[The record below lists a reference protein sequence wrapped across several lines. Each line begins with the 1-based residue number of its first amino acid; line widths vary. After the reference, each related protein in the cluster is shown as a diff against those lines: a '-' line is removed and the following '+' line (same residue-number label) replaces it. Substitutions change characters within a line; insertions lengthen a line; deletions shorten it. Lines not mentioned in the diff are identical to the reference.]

1 MKKIKTFT
9 FLLVVILAIYL
20 LIPKKIYV
28 FYQNSIETKVLN
40 IELFLD
46 GKKIENKEVV
56 YSYMFPKESS
66 LLNSGFGFH
75 TIKVKCNDLK
85 LEKSVKVFTLFKNNV
100 EFEFIGTIENGFDVI
115 ARDSWFSLVY
125 E

>member
-1 MKKIKTFT
+1 MLSFI
-9 FLLVVILAIYL
+9 AIYV
-20 LIPKKIYV
+20 LIPKNILV
-28 FYQNSIETKVLN
+28 TYQNSIETKVLN

-56 YSYMFPKESS
+56 YSYRFPKESS

-100 EFEFIGTIENGFDVI
+100 EFEFIRTIENGFDVI
-115 ARDSWFSLVY
+115 ARDSWFTLVY